1 MPHPVEVK
9 HGHKGV
15 DMVRVVLQQRC
26 DVGGIVRGL
35 TVLKGHLR
43 SVQGLRFQGV
53 HDGMHIKSG
62 KIKQLVLPAVNVSFI
77 ESTQAG
83 REAYGC

>member
-35 TVLKGHLR
+35 TVFKGHLR
-43 SVQGLRFQGV
+43 SVQGLRFQGT
-53 HDGMHIKSG
+53 HGDRHADSG
-62 KIKQLVLPAVNVSFI
+62 KVEQLVLPAVNLSFI